1 VSQAVAGSNDPASR
15 FRPRLRDALSRYGIY
30 VFLAAMVLL
39 GGALSPNF
47 IGAQNIS
54 NLLLQFA
61 PLAIVVIGQ
70 AFVILVRGLDLSVA
84 SMMAT
89 AAVITTGFTGVDADV
104 PAIAALSI
112 AIGLATGAVNGLLVT
127 KRSVSPFLA
136 TLAGPDRVLGVTVN
150 GEQLSF
156 RVAAVAKRFPGIP
169 QEVSSDFLVVDRP
182 ALESALNTS
191 APGTGF
197 ATELWLDTDASKR
210 AAVEARLR
218 KPPFTALAVAS
229 RSRLEHSLQAEPVA
243 RAALAM
249 LETAA
254 LTAIVLALLGLV
266 LGTLSE
272 RRDEAAE
279 LFDLEAQGVAPAGLR
294 RQLRLRASL
303 AGLAGAIGGI
313 ATGVVLSLLVVRF
326 VELTANA
333 TSPEPP
339 LELVLDWP
347 LLVAAGL
354 IAAAAAVALVGAAT
368 WRAFRARVPARYGD
382 AT

>member
-136 TLAGPDRVLGVTVN
+136 TLATMILLQG
-150 GEQLSF
+150 F
-156 RVAAVAKRFPGIP
+156 RFAYTQGAPSGNSPPFFRLIGSEKAGGIP
-169 QEVSSDFLVVDRP
+169 YNFMILAVV
-182 ALESALNTS
+182 ALAFGVLLARSAFGRRVYIVGANPIT
-191 APGTGF
+191 
-197 ATELWLDTDASKR
+197 
-210 AAVEARLR
+210 ARLAGID
-218 KPPFTALAVAS
+218 PD
-229 RSRLEHSLQAEPVA
+229 
-243 RAALAM
+243 
-249 LETAA
+249 
-254 LTAIVLALLGLV
+254 LV
-266 LGTLSE
+266 TITCYVISG
-272 RRDEAAE
+272 
-279 LFDLEAQGVAPAGLR
+279 
-294 RQLRLRASL
+294 
-303 AGLAGAIGGI
+303 GLAAI
-313 ATGVVLSLLVVRF
+313 
-326 VELTANA
+326 
-333 TSPEPP
+333 
-339 LELVLDWP
+339 
-347 LLVAAGL
+347 AGL
-354 IAAAAAVALVGAAT
+354 ILSGYVGLVDNWVGQGYELDSIVACVIGGVALSGGRGTVAGALVGAAIIVVVGNEVLLVGLPIQMQIIIKGAVIVT
-368 WRAFRARVPARYGD
+368 AAAFYVKRGR
-382 AT
+382 